1 MGLDEYDVKHNTSCR
16 PAPNYR
22 TPRNAKVS
30 HATQCCSG
38 MPRNGKSGMD
48 SIKKNCFGDSSVGQ
62 RTSHEVIEPLE
73 IGDQPATK
81 KASCPKTST
90 YPRIR
95 PDAQNRLQSHE
106 VDKKPKN
113 IYIAAN

>member
-16 PAPNYR
+16 PAPNYL

-73 IGDQPATK
+73 IGDQPGKFFVCRSHISRHLSLLITTSHGLIK
-81 KASCPKTST
+81 KNVVKLRGKYNMTS
-90 YPRIR
+90 
-95 PDAQNRLQSHE
+95 
-106 VDKKPKN
+106 
-113 IYIAAN
+113 